1 MKPDTAPLSGRPKA
15 CAHEWP
21 PASRNWHGWQPVAC
35 GQIMAGR
42 KPVTTALA
50 LAELSVGTGDGRA
63 LGPVDANG
71 RRVGQPHP
79 AEGCPV
85 TAAAADRG
93 ATAFA
98 ASLADERGGLAGGRG

>member
-1 MKPDTAPLSGRPKA
+1 MNQMLRPYPAAPQA
-15 CAHEWP
+15 CAHKWP

-42 KPVTTALA
+42 KPVRTALA
-50 LAELSVGTGDGRA
+50 LAEISVGTGDGRA

-71 RRVGQPHP
+71 RRADEPHP

-93 ATAFA
+93 ATALA
-98 ASLADERGGLAGGRG
+98 AP